1 MIGAK
6 TKQQLILE
14 ELDRANRTIIKAD
27 ALVTIDDDGEPFT
40 YIDPEKMPADFL
52 DYYSELVS
60 SCYLLGAMR

>member
-14 ELDRANRTIIKAD
+14 ELERANRTIVQAD

-40 YIDPEKMPADFL
+40 YIDPEKMPAGFL
-52 DYYSELVS
+52 EYYSELVS
-60 SCYLLGAMR
+60 SCYLLRAIR

>member
-52 DYYSELVS
+52 EYYSSLRSAAYALEV
-60 SCYLLGAMR
+60 AR